1 MLIRGGSFGNTN
13 LTDACTSCRDEV
25 TELQRMTSPQLVA
38 ALALDPLATSADE
51 AAAQGG
57 STNTGQAGSAGSVCG
72 GWFDGGSGWFGD
84 APAGTGSSITLAAA
98 PRGTPWSSFAN
109 DSGGGDMG
117 GEHSAAAAPLVSPG
131 RRQPHQQPG
140 SPAAD
145 GSSDKAGPGALP
157 RLASEQAA
165 AELAAVPPSGPAAA
179 DLDGRS
185 WSGAGALRQQQD
197 SAAAAQLETLQSHLH
212 RLQPQQPLQP
222 DQARMQL
229 PLRPQPK
236 QEPGPR
242 RPAGPAEH
250 PWHQPPQS
258 PPRAQATAL
267 PPNSWLSPQR
277 PSSAPEAAGGAAL
290 GSPGRGKSLAAAAW
304 AVAAAIAAVAAPES
318 PAQALPGRPNREIS
332 REPSGSPQ
340 VRQILLSFCKY

>member
-1 MLIRGGSFGNTN
+1 
-13 LTDACTSCRDEV
+13 
-25 TELQRMTSPQLVA
+25 MTSPQLVA

-51 AAAQGG
+51 AAAQSG
-57 STNTGQAGSAGSVCG
+57 STDIGQAGYAGSVCG
-72 GWFDGGSGWFGD
+72 GWFNGGSGWFGD

-98 PRGTPWSSFAN
+98 PRSTPWSSFAN
-109 DSGGGDMG
+109 GSGGGDMS
-117 GEHSAAAAPLVSPG
+117 GEDSAAAAPPVSPG
-131 RRQPHQQPG
+131 RRQRHQQPG

-185 WSGAGALRQQQD
+185 WSSAGALRQQQD
-197 SAAAAQLETLQSHLH
+197 SAAAAQPETLQLHLH
-212 RLQPQQPLQP
+212 RLQPQQP
-222 DQARMQL
+222 DQGRMQL
-229 PLRPQPK
+229 PLRPQPR
-236 QEPGPR
+236 QEPGPQ

-258 PPRAQATAL
+258 PPRAQAMAL

-277 PSSAPEAAGGAAL
+277 PASAPEAANGAAL
-290 GSPGRGKSLAAAAW
+290 GSPGRGKSLAVAAA

-318 PAQALPGRPNREIS
+318 PAQALPGRPKREIS

-340 VRQILLSFCKY
+340 VRPILLSSCKYRSACQVHTSLIEGCCTCKSLSA